1 MTDEELLTEYLKT
14 KDRELFTI
22 LHERMR
28 DRLYS
33 LALHMIH
40 LPDDAEDIVQTVF
53 CKLCKA
59 RSQEIRS
66 AEGFLKTMT
75 KRAALDHQRKE
86 HSGVREGMI
95 SLDAYAGER
104 QWKAKDSDDWI
115 ERRDGFN
122 PEPFVRS
129 PDTTIEK
136 KESHE
141 EIK

>member
-28 DRLYS
+28 DRLYA

-75 KRAALDHQRKE
+75 KRSSGSSAQGTQRRAGGDDLVGCLCWRA
-86 HSGVREGMI
+86 SMEG
-95 SLDAYAGER
+95 
-104 QWKAKDSDDWI
+104 
-115 ERRDGFN
+115 
-122 PEPFVRS
+122 
-129 PDTTIEK
+129 
-136 KESHE
+136 E
-141 EIK
+141 EFR